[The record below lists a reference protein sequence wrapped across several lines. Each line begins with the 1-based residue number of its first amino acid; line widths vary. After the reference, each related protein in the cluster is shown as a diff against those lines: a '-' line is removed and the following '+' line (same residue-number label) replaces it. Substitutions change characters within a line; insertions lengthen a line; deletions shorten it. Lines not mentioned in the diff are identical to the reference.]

1 MAGMSLIAVEPGRQ
15 IYSERVAASRY
26 ARGAETVI
34 PVRPLETVIDVTP
47 VQEPSWGRG
56 KLRDNGFAAQAMAQQ
71 ATAGEAPAV
80 PPATLGVQ
88 PYQAALARHT
98 LPDALQL
105 SLVI

>member
-15 IYSERVAASRY
+15 IYSERIAAARY

-47 VQEPSWGRG
+47 EPDLSWGRG
-56 KLRDNGFAAQAMAQQ
+56 KLRDNGFAAQSMAQ
-71 ATAGEAPAV
+71 EAPAV
-80 PPATLGVQ
+80 PASTLGVQ
-88 PYQAALARHT
+88 PYQAALARHSV
-98 LPDALQL
+98 PDAFQL